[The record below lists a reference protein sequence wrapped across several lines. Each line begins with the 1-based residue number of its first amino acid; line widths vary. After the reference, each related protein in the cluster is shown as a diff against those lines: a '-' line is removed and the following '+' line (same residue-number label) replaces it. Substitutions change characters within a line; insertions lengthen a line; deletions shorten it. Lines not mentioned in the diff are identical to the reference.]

1 MVAGSDTAT
10 LTSKLLLVR
19 QEMASFLAC
28 KPGAIPAIGC
38 TLGFGTLFSA
48 QLISRVGY
56 DYVLID
62 MEHNPL
68 SAKEAGLMTHV
79 VISASAGR
87 CRTIIR
93 VPSHG
98 VEWIKWALDCGSH
111 GILVP
116 MVKTQEEMKDIIQSA
131 VYPPLGQRSFG
142 PTMAA
147 FADLDPTA
155 TSAKYLSKT
164 SKDVAVIPMIESV
177 EGLENAEAICSTE
190 GVTAAFVGPVD
201 LRLSLG
207 LTGGDGNE
215 EIFLSALQ
223 KVLKICKCLGKPV
236 GVFAANGEAC
246 KKRTAEGFDFLM
258 VRVSTLLWILVETYS
273 YRSLEKSRCW

>member
-1 MVAGSDTAT
+1 
-10 LTSKLLLVR
+10 
-19 QEMASFLAC
+19 
-28 KPGAIPAIGC
+28 
-38 TLGFGTLFSA
+38 
-48 QLISRVGY
+48 
-56 DYVLID
+56 
-62 MEHNPL
+62 
-68 SAKEAGLMTHV
+68 
-79 VISASAGR
+79 
-87 CRTIIR
+87 
-93 VPSHG
+93 
-98 VEWIKWALDCGSH
+98 
-111 GILVP
+111 
-116 MVKTQEEMKDIIQSA
+116 
-131 VYPPLGQRSFG
+131 
-142 PTMAA
+142 
-147 FADLDPTA
+147 LDPTA
-155 TSAKYLSKT
+155 TSAKYLSET

-258 VRVSTLLWILVETYS
+258 VRVTALLWILVETYS
-273 YRSLEKSRCW
+273 YRPLGKSRCW